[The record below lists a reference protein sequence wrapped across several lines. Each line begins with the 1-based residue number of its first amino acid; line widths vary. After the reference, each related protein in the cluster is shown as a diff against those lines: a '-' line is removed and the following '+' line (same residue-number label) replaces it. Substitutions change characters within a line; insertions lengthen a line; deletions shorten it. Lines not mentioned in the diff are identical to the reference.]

1 MNDGTS
7 HTLANA
13 ELAVM
18 DLLWNSDRSMTAREF
33 RENLYPDQ
41 AQHGTVQR
49 LLQRLEEKGFIERDR
64 SNSVHFFA
72 AKITRENYAG
82 QQLETLADKLTAGS
96 FTPLIT
102 NLVERKRISKD
113 EIARIRALLDTQAGE
128 KSSTLGKPKNKRNA
142 RSKGRKS

>member
-49 LLQRLEEKGFIERDR
+49 PVSYTHLTLPTILL
-64 SNSVHFFA
+64 V
-72 AKITRENYAG
+72 
-82 QQLETLADKLTAGS
+82 
-96 FTPLIT
+96 
-102 NLVERKRISKD
+102 
-113 EIARIRALLDTQAGE
+113 
-128 KSSTLGKPKNKRNA
+128 
-142 RSKGRKS
+142 